1 MEERNLELDDDG
13 KIRLNKR
20 TIGSI
25 AGEDAIPASE
35 DENEIV
41 LDVPDFDEEGAQQPS
56 EEDAAAKLRAREEE
70 RSTRKARAAA
80 MLGEADALFAAGELY
95 AAGEKYLDSAQLDGS
110 GWRAWFGV
118 VRVQTKD
125 FTDFSEIY
133 DCEAAYDKA
142 FRRMGKADRAAL
154 AETYVPALGAYAD
167 ELHEKR
173 TAEEE
178 KDTAFREEHAPA
190 AKQGFSAAV
199 KFFAAAGVAFVA
211 CLVAA
216 IVLWCSIT
224 AISGSGILIGAI
236 VCTVAAAVA
245 FVFTALAAKR
255 FFLARALVS
264 MCARP
269 GSTDAGA
276 RAAAL
281 AEEEELVR
289 SIIEHFKKE

>member
-1 MEERNLELDDDG
+1 M
-13 KIRLNKR
+13 
-20 TIGSI
+20 
-25 AGEDAIPASE
+25 
-35 DENEIV
+35 
-41 LDVPDFDEEGAQQPS
+41 
-56 EEDAAAKLRAREEE
+56 
-70 RSTRKARAAA
+70 
-80 MLGEADALFAAGELY
+80 
-95 AAGEKYLDSAQLDGS
+95 
-110 GWRAWFGV
+110 
-118 VRVQTKD
+118 
-125 FTDFSEIY
+125 
-133 DCEAAYDKA
+133 
-142 FRRMGKADRAAL
+142 
-154 AETYVPALGAYAD
+154 
-167 ELHEKR
+167 
-173 TAEEE
+173 
-178 KDTAFREEHAPA
+178 
-190 AKQGFSAAV
+190 V

-255 FFLARALVS
+255 LFLARSLVS

-289 SIIEHFKKE
+289 SIIEDFKKE